1 MCLPLFCLKCMI
13 LILFFSDITLWRE
26 TTKCGKYKVPPTYL
40 YLYSIWSAWN
50 NGGQSHA
57 IVSLRCSI
65 FSKLH
70 LRHTVQPYT
79 TIMNSK
85 TTRQRYNT
93 FWQHKL
99 FNWII
104 LFIPEIIHK
113 STNWSCRNDVK
124 PLHRQYLKRTRA
136 SKSFH
141 ANIFFL

>member
-1 MCLPLFCLKCMI
+1 MTPEYFVHANISSKTEESKCV
-13 LILFFSDITLWRE
+13 
-26 TTKCGKYKVPPTYL
+26 KNK
-40 YLYSIWSAWN
+40 
-50 NGGQSHA
+50 GQTFHA

-113 STNWSCRNDVK
+113 STDHAGMMLSLFTGSTWKEQKHVS
-124 PLHRQYLKRTRA
+124 L
-136 SKSFH
+136 H
-141 ANIFFL
+141 ANIFFYKGDSLTCLDPICLR